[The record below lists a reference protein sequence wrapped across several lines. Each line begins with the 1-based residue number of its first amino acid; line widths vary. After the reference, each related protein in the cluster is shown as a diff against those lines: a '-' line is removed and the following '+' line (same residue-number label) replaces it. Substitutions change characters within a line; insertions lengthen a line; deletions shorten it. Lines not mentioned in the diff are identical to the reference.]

1 MQMNGKK
8 EDRFGRKEEK
18 YLPFGN
24 SNYYLKTKKLRLEWT
39 SPYNNTC
46 TYFYDWYLRN
56 FCDNKRYEFLL
67 L

>member
-24 SNYYLKTKKLRLEWT
+24 SNYYLKTKI
-39 SPYNNTC
+39 
-46 TYFYDWYLRN
+46 
-56 FCDNKRYEFLL
+56 
-67 L
+67 